1 MSFALNSDPIF
12 GAFGH
17 NGKSPG
23 KGESSIFFFFI
34 LFDNGDDQDVQD
46 DLHLGC
52 KGDDQNDLDLGCNGD
67 YDQMISGCGCCSC
80 QGGGIG
86 LKSEIRRG

>member
-12 GAFGH
+12 GASGH
-17 NGKSPG
+17 NGKSPR
-23 KGESSIFFFFI
+23 KGESSIFFFI

-46 DLHLGC
+46 DL
-52 KGDDQNDLDLGCNGD
+52 DLSCNGD
-67 YDQMISGCGCCSC
+67 DDQMISGCSCCSC

>member
-1 MSFALNSDPIF
+1 MSFALNLDPIF
-12 GAFGH
+12 GAPSH
-17 NGKSPG
+17 NGKSPR

-34 LFDNGDDQDVQD
+34 LFDNGDDQD
-46 DLHLGC
+46 
-52 KGDDQNDLDLGCNGD
+52 DQYDLDLSCNED